1 MTTVLLTDVPQMLRN
16 VLTDLLGS
24 RPDFKVV
31 RGSLADGLAA
41 AALRA
46 KADIAIVESRDAA
59 DPAAI
64 DAGLVANLAILAISR
79 DGSSAYLHK
88 IQCETSRVEDVSP
101 NGILNALASSAPV
114 R

>member
-41 AALRA
+41 AA
-46 KADIAIVESRDAA
+46 
-59 DPAAI
+59 
-64 DAGLVANLAILAISR
+64 
-79 DGSSAYLHK
+79 
-88 IQCETSRVEDVSP
+88 
-101 NGILNALASSAPV
+101 
-114 R
+114 